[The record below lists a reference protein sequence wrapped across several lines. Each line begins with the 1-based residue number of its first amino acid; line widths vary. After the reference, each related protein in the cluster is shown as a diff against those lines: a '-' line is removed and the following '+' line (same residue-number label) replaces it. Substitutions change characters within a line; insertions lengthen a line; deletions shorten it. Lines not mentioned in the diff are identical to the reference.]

1 MIETDVK
8 MALVNY
14 RELRRG
20 LKKAEDGID
29 EVNAKRFSCGG
40 SIAKMPENPRPRDVI
55 IIENL
60 ERLEKYRD
68 SREWHKYLL
77 ELADLFIET
86 LPEPY
91 QSIVVKRYICNKS
104 AESIGME
111 YGFSRATIY
120 RIIDE
125 LIKQFVEQ
133 T

>member
-8 MALVNY
+8 MALLNY
-14 RELRRG
+14 HEFKRELR
-20 LKKAEDGID
+20 KAEDGID

-60 ERLEKYRD
+60 ERLEKFRASFDNY
-68 SREWHKYLL
+68 KYHV

-91 QSIVVKRYICNKS
+91 KSIVFKRYICNKT
-104 AESIGME
+104 AESIGRE
-111 YGFSRATIY
+111 YGFSRRTIY